1 MDIIKDEIWA
11 LLDGVQNEYTIKYL
25 ILDLKLESY
34 KAGLNKGDEICK
46 DVYQK
51 DSNTNKARKNKS
63 N

>member
-1 MDIIKDEIWA
+1 METIKQEIWY
-11 LLDGVQNEYTIKYL
+11 LLEGSPNELKIKYL